1 MFNLSNILSVI
12 VSSEMLF
19 YSVLCALIIIA
30 ALLFGLIFYQNRELK
45 KYVDSIENEFN
56 EEIINDDIKEEFDI
70 LSVTKELEEMPN
82 SVIELNTYEAMQEEK
97 AIISYDELIANA
109 SNVSIG
115 YMDENDNDD
124 IVVKQVDLSCTGKI
138 ELDPIKKALNSRVSI
153 ATYDHEEEFLD
164 ALKQLNK
171 LLN

>member
-97 AIISYDELIANA
+97 EIIL
-109 SNVSIG
+109 
-115 YMDENDNDD
+115 
-124 IVVKQVDLSCTGKI
+124 
-138 ELDPIKKALNSRVSI
+138 R
-153 ATYDHEEEFLD
+153 
-164 ALKQLNK
+164 
-171 LLN
+171 

>member
-1 MFNLSNILSVI
+1 MKKNNVAKQSMPYLVLILVI
-12 VSSEMLF
+12 MGT
-19 YSVLCALIIIA
+19 
-30 ALLFGLIFYQNRELK
+30 LLFWNVGQ
-45 KYVDSIENEFN
+45 
-56 EEIINDDIKEEFDI
+56 
-70 LSVTKELEEMPN
+70 TKVN
-82 SVIELNTYEAMQEEK
+82 K
-97 AIISYDELIANA
+97 ISYDELIANA

>member
-1 MFNLSNILSVI
+1 MFSLSNILNVI
-12 VSSEMLF
+12 VSSETLF
-19 YSVLCALIIIA
+19 YCVLGALVIITI
-30 ALLFGLIFYQNRELK
+30 LLFGLIFYQNRELK
-45 KYVDSIENEFN
+45 NYINSLENEFT

-70 LSVTKELEEMPN
+70 FTVTKELEEIPDK
-82 SVIELNTYEAMQEEK
+82 VIELNSYEALQEEK
-97 AIISYDELIANA
+97 AIISYEELIANA

-115 YMDENDNDD
+115 YIEENDNDD
-124 IVVKQVDLSCTGKI
+124 VVVKQVDLSCTGKI
-138 ELDPIKKALNSRVSI
+138 ELDPIKKALNSKVSI